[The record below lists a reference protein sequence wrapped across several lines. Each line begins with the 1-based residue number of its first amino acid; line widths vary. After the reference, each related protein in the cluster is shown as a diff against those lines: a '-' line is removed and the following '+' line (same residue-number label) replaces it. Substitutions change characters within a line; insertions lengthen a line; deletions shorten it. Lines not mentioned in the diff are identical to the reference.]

1 MNVNSVAS
9 LLPSYL
15 LPFNS
20 TANTASANS
29 ASSVQQQADVL
40 SLSPADQFLA
50 QLQQVQSPQQF
61 QAMISQMT
69 GQPPQA
75 GTPSSNSAATSGA
88 SGGTPPAGHHCRGGG
103 QHASRSSQS
112 NGLDPF
118 LAPSTSSTQ
127 NQSLIASILGS
138 TSPSQS
144 AVL

>member
-40 SLSPADQFLA
+40 RPADQFLA

-75 GTPSSNSAATSGA
+75 DTTSSNSGTTSGA
-88 SGGTPPAGHHCRGGG
+88 SGGTPAGRHCRGGG
-103 QHASRSSQS
+103 QHASKSLQS

-118 LAPSTSSTQ
+118 LSPSNSSTQ